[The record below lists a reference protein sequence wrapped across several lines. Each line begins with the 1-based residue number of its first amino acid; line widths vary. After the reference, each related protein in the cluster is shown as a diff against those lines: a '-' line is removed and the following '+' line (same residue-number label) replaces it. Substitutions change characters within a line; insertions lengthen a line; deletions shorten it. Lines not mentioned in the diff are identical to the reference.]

1 MIAPNPIL
9 AKPMELRSRHRGFS
23 LLELLAV
30 LAIAT
35 ILMTAG
41 SMVTASIL
49 RSSQLTS
56 DIAKLADELSLS
68 SLESVRMNRPI
79 RIRFYR
85 YRDPLFPDSPA
96 RVQAFQT
103 LTLDSQS
110 GSYIEQSRP
119 SFFGQGIAIHE
130 STDASTLLTLPE
142 NKPVTGGNAS
152 SDDIV
157 TDPELPQIAPYTY
170 YEFEF
175 RPDGST
181 NLPKDSPWGIVLA
194 HFREGGPTSSGKAVP
209 KNYRALGINPFTGM
223 VKRY

>member
-1 MIAPNPIL
+1 MIAPKPIL
-9 AKPMELRSRHRGFS
+9 TQPLAARLRQRGFS
-23 LLELLAV
+23 LVEMLLVLGIAAV
-30 LAIAT
+30 L
-35 ILMTAG
+35 MTTG
-41 SMVTASIL
+41 SMITSSLL
-49 RSSQLTS
+49 RASQLTTDS
-56 DIAKLADELSLS
+56 NKLADELARSA
-68 SLESVRMNRPI
+68 LESVRTNNPI
-79 RIRFYR
+79 RVRFYR
-85 YRDPLFPDSPA
+85 FSDPLFPDSVP

-110 GSYIEQSRP
+110 GSYIQQTDLSY
-119 SFFGQGIAIHE
+119 FGRGIAIHE
-130 STDASTLLTLPE
+130 SVTASTLLTLPE
-142 NKPVTGGNAS
+142 NAPVSGGGANAE
-152 SDDIV
+152 DIV

-194 HFREGGPTSSGKAVP
+194 HFREDEATSPDEAVP